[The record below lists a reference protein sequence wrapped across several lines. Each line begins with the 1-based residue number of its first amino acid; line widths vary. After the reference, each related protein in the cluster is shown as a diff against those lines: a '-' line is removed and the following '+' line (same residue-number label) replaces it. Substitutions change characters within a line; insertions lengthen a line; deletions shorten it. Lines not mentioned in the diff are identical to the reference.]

1 MKSSHLITLV
11 LTFATIG
18 LSLPAHA
25 DQAVVNESNQTAI
38 ITGSNNSINQSNS
51 TTVRDRANSRRGS
64 NTGTVIRNNQTADV
78 AGDGNTVNQTN
89 RTQVDNR
96 RQGR

>member
-1 MKSSHLITLV
+1 MKSSHLITLI

-18 LSLPAHA
+18 LSLPARA

-38 ITGSNNSINQSNS
+38 ITGSNNTINQSNN
-51 TTVRDRANSRRGS
+51 TTIRDRGNRGG
-64 NTGTVIRNNQTADV
+64 NTGTVVRNRQNADV